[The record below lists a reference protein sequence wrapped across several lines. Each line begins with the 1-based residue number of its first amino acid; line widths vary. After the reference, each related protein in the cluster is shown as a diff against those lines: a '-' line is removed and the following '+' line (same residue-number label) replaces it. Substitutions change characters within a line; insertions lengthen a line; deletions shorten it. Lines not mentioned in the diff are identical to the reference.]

1 VPRRHGPLEVIPA
14 SVARALGSDRFWFV
28 IGGHAVRCFCPYRP
42 SDDVDFGVGSAKDL
56 RALLRALGK
65 NGELVVLERSED
77 TVHAQLDGVDVS
89 IFVLPGIRK
98 HTEEH
103 TLTAEGVL
111 ATKLHAILD
120 RGTRRDFFDLYVM
133 LEQERFGLLD
143 CFRAIRTVYA
153 TDVNEGLLL
162 RAVTYFEDATAEA
175 SLPGEGARDWDKVR
189 AFFITAAG
197 ALLTPPG
204 TPLEIQ
210 RRVVD
215 VHGTQVPRRS
225 ARAKPARTKATKKGP
240 RRRLRHRRTRTG
252 PG

>member
-1 VPRRHGPLEVIPA
+1 MSRKHGPLEVIPE
-14 SVARALGSDRFWFV
+14 SVSRALGRDPFWFV

-56 RALLRALGK
+56 RALLRQLGRR
-65 NGELVVLERSED
+65 GEVVVLERSVD

-89 IFVLPGIRK
+89 IFVLPGIRR

-103 TLTAEGVL
+103 TLTAEGIL

-133 LEQERFGLLD
+133 LQQERFGLVD
-143 CFRAIRTVYA
+143 GFRAIRTVYA

-162 RAVTYFEDATAEA
+162 RAVTYFEDAEAEA
-175 SLPGEGARDWDKVR
+175 RLPGEGARDWARVR
-189 AFFITAAG
+189 AFFVAAAG
-197 ALLTPPG
+197 ALLTPPS
-204 TPLEIQ
+204 TPLDIQ

-215 VHGTQVPRRS
+215 VRAAKKPRR
-225 ARAKPARTKATKKGP
+225 
-240 RRRLRHRRTRTG
+240 L
-252 PG
+252 